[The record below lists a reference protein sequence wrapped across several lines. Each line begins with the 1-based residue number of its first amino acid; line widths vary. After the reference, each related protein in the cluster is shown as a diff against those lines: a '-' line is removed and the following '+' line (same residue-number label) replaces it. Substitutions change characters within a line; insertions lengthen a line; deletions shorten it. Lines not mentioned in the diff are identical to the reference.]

1 MKYRNEVQLKFLC
14 TIHTH
19 GMYNYDIQDNAEIS
33 V

>member
-14 TIHTH
+14 TIHTYD
-19 GMYNYDIQDNAEIS
+19 MKNYDIQYNVEFF